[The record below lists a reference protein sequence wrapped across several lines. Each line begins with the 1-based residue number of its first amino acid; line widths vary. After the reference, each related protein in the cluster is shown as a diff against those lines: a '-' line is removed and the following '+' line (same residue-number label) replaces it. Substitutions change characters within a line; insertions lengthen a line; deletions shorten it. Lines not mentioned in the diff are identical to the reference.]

1 MRDRQRDNSISAI
14 RFLAMIMIISCHFMQ
29 YLNIELAWWFN
40 VGVQL
45 FFVISGFLYGGKTI
59 SNPLMFY
66 KKSFVK
72 ILLPYWI
79 FLIIVVIV
87 QSFLI
92 PDMFSCE
99 KVILAFICVERLD
112 GIEHLWFVQTI
123 LICYL
128 LLPLL
133 LTIKAQIMKKT
144 MGKAILWTLL
154 CLLML
159 QFVGFSFNGYE
170 MIPNRITC
178 FAMGIVLSGIYQRK
192 GSIAK
197 QCFIFVIIALVMNA
211 IRIYFHYIRGL
222 TDNQLLNLFER
233 YAHGVLGIAL
243 FLILYQVLKKV
254 RDNKILKFSDRY
266 SYYIYLV
273 HQIFILGPLTLMDI
287 TPYTAV
293 NILIIVV
300 CIIVSGVALERVS
313 FYLGNKLK
321 RHLNLS

>member
-1 MRDRQRDNSISAI
+1 
-14 RFLAMIMIISCHFMQ
+14 MQ

-59 SNPLMFY
+59 TDPLEFY

-79 FLIIVVIV
+79 FFIVAVIV
-87 QSFLI
+87 QRILV
-92 PDMFSCE
+92 PDVFSWG
-99 KVILAFICVERLD
+99 KVFLAFLCVGRID

-133 LTIKAQIMKKT
+133 LLIKENIIHKT
-144 MGKAILWTLL
+144 SGKAIIWTLF
-154 CLLML
+154 CILML
-159 QFVGFSFNGYE
+159 QFVGFSFSGYA

-178 FAMGIVLSGIYQRK
+178 FAMGIVLAGVFQRK
-192 GSIAK
+192 GSLTK
-197 QCFIFVIIALVMNA
+197 PCFILGINALVMNV
-211 IRIYFHYIRGL
+211 IRIYFHYFRGI
-222 TDNQLLNLFER
+222 TGNQLFDLFER
-233 YAHGVLGIAL
+233 YAHGALGIAL
-243 FLILYQVLKKV
+243 FLLLYHILNNV
-254 RDNKILKFSDRY
+254 RGNIILRFSDRY
-266 SYYIYLV
+266 SYHIYLV
-273 HQIFILGPLTLMDI
+273 HQIFILGPLTLMNVTSYI
-287 TPYTAV
+287 AV

-300 CIIVSGVALERVS
+300 CILVSGVALERFS
-313 FYLGNKLK
+313 YYLEKPIK